1 MRNLQA
7 IIANYFTAY
16 FMGVLIM
23 GYSPV
28 KTTMIGESWFPYALF
43 LSFLFIVFFN
53 VGAFSIQKIGLI
65 ITSIC
70 QRLSLI
76 FPVAVGLFLFGE
88 SHSFLQSM
96 ALIMAIA
103 AVVLINI
110 PEKNSSQDLSALKHF
125 WYLPFLVLFGNG
137 TIELTLFYVEQH
149 NLVTGASLDFVS
161 ILFLLSGIWGLLF
174 MLLFRKGFFALRD
187 IAAGIILGI
196 PNFFTIYLLVKALEI
211 GWEGSVLFPVNN
223 VAVLALTTLIGLI
236 YFKEYLNKFN
246 IAGLVFA
253 LLAVVLISQ

>member
-1 MRNLQA
+1 
-7 IIANYFTAY
+7 
-16 FMGVLIM
+16 MGVVIM

-28 KTTMIGESWFPYALF
+28 KMSMTGESWFPYALF

-76 FPVAVGLFLFGE
+76 FPVTVGIFLFGE
-88 SHSFLQSM
+88 SHSFLKSS
-96 ALIMAIA
+96 ALIMAIT

-110 PEKNSSQDLSALKHF
+110 PEKNGTQDLSILKKY

-137 TIELTLFYVEQH
+137 TIELTLFYVEQY

-161 ILFLLSGIWGLLF
+161 ILFLLAGLWGLLY
-174 MLLFRKGFFALRD
+174 MLLFKKGFFAWRD
-187 IAAGIILGI
+187 VLAGIVLGI

-211 GWEGSVLFPVNN
+211 GWEGSVLFPINN
-223 VAVLALTTLIGLI
+223 VAVLALTAVIGLI
-236 YFKEYLNKFN
+236 YFKEYLNKYN
-246 IAGLVFA
+246 IAGLAFA